1 MRTHL
6 LACLSATLVAC
17 ATAKPVAKPTAI
29 PANDLGLQRGPV
41 LEAAVPPRLV
51 VNETSPG
58 EAPLPS
64 KSWPGVAPVVPHAIA
79 DFVPITPKEN
89 ACMGCH
95 DIPSKE
101 KGGPTPIP
109 PSHRIDFRNAPGVV
123 SAKVVDTRFVC
134 VSCHVE
140 GTAAKPLVRSDFP
153 RKADPQ

>member
-1 MRTHL
+1 MRTLL
-6 LACLSATLVAC
+6 LALLSTLLVAC
-17 ATAKPVAKPTAI
+17 ATAKPVAI
-29 PANDLGLQRGPV
+29 PANDLGLQKGPV

-51 VNETSPG
+51 VNGTSPG
-58 EAPLPS
+58 EAPLPT

-95 DIPSKE
+95 DVPTKE

-109 PSHRIDFRNAPGVV
+109 GSHHVDFRNAPGKV
-123 SAKVVDTRFVC
+123 STKVVDTRYVC

-140 GTAAKPLVRSDFP
+140 STGAKPLVGNAFAP
-153 RKADPQ
+153 KG